1 MNVKLHIMTPI
12 IDVVRCQYISN
23 KSNKHLMV
31 IGLVMNG
38 HFILYRFVVIYLYG
52 SIIIHSVVNVY
63 FISYRFVFMTISS
76 FINNYLLVYLS
87 YFKIPIFSVYG
98 KHDFKM
104 ITEKYDMV
112 YVFSQRLLYK
122 QIIMSTLLMW
132 SIKILSFDTSSENN
146 QITCHK
152 TESFI
157 TIIGLTYCVVE
168 ISP

>member
-1 MNVKLHIMTPI
+1 MTSNLVI
-12 IDVVRCQYISN
+12 LWRCIKWQYLNTPHKESGHDN
-23 KSNKHLMV
+23 LLVQKSLWKYIYHVIFFSYHFEFIFSINRKDWDFV

-76 FINNYLLVYLS
+76 FINNYLPVYLS

-98 KHDFKM
+98 KYDFKM

-112 YVFSQRLLYK
+112 YVFSQR
-122 QIIMSTLLMW
+122 
-132 SIKILSFDTSSENN
+132 
-146 QITCHK
+146 
-152 TESFI
+152 
-157 TIIGLTYCVVE
+157 
-168 ISP
+168 